1 MSPYF
6 MNKFYYFIL
15 NLELDVFLYFIRND
29 VLLYISYMRNVIL
42 LLIRTN
48 FVVIF
53 HPILL
58 ADINKKKMK

>member
-1 MSPYF
+1 
-6 MNKFYYFIL
+6 
-15 NLELDVFLYFIRND
+15 
-29 VLLYISYMRNVIL
+29 MRNVIL

-58 ADINKKKMK
+58 ADINNKKKRNNLFNFGFRKSMAFLLSIICGI

>member
-1 MSPYF
+1 
-6 MNKFYYFIL
+6 
-15 NLELDVFLYFIRND
+15 
-29 VLLYISYMRNVIL
+29 MRNVIL

-58 ADINKKKMK
+58 ADINNKKNEIIYSILASGNLWLFS